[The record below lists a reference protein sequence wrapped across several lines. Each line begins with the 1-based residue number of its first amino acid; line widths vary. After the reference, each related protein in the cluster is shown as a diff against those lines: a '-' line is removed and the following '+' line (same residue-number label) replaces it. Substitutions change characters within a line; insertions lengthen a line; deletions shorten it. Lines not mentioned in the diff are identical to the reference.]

1 MQHAIGSGGF
11 FYCMLELDNSR
22 LMTHSVTGAP
32 SPKWDKTFNFKI
44 KDIHSHL
51 LLSVF
56 ERDKNLNSSSRPM
69 LVGKVL
75 IPLLEIPNGF
85 QHITLK
91 NKNLCFPT
99 KGNSPSLSV
108 EFKTTYNVLKA
119 ALFTFTPKEEQYL
132 YKSEKFKRR
141 LFNDNLNRVKLL
153 AKQAEQGYKM
163 IQNSVNWSSRP
174 WVIKAYMV
182 FLSICYMFQLWMVPM
197 ALALVILMMSII
209 DSQCLSFMKQES
221 EEIEQNEA
229 ELVEAEENETNVSL
243 NKILQMVQEAFP
255 TIQNIL
261 GQIASYSE
269 KIKNTFNFSVPFLSI
284 LAIVVLFIITVF
296 LMVFNIRQG

>member
-1 MQHAIGSGGF
+1 M
-11 FYCMLELDNSR
+11 
-22 LMTHSVTGAP
+22 
-32 SPKWDKTFNFKI
+32 K
-44 KDIHSHL
+44 
-51 LLSVF
+51 
-56 ERDKNLNSSSRPM
+56 
-69 LVGKVL
+69 
-75 IPLLEIPNGF
+75 
-85 QHITLK
+85 
-91 NKNLCFPT
+91 
-99 KGNSPSLSV
+99 
-108 EFKTTYNVLKA
+108 
-119 ALFTFTPKEEQYL
+119 
-132 YKSEKFKRR
+132 KSEKFKRR

-153 AKQAEQGYKM
+153 AKQAEQGFKM

-296 LMVFNIRQG
+296 LMVFNIRQE